1 MTFIVLYW
9 IILFSYSIAI
19 WLRKKSP
26 AAFLVNDRSSSTFG
40 VSMSLVSLVF
50 GASSVFGLAGYAH
63 VYSLNA
69 MWWTLSGVICLF
81 ILRFLFIEGILS
93 LKAYTISDAV
103 EKVFGVHFKTVTS
116 VLIFIP
122 WIMILAGQI
131 IAGGT
136 IITLITGNRELSY
149 ILFCLIFFSYTVITG
164 QTGTVRT
171 SFLQTIIMTA
181 GVIALLI
188 YAVYAYNSLPSQ
200 NAVFHFG
207 STEKFTPMFLLN
219 IALPVGLSYLFGP
232 DIYSRIFTA
241 KNVSSAK
248 RGIAAASI
256 IIIVISGM
264 IVVIGILG
272 GQILGTVTTP
282 DEIIPRLASL
292 GFNGFFKTLILVA
305 LVSIPLSGA
314 DAMLANMG
322 TLLGKDI
329 AGGIRFAFTG
339 QKIDQMKAVVSI
351 RIAIA
356 LAAALAVF
364 AALHSKEI
372 IPTLLIAYR
381 IFSVV
386 AVPLIMIS
394 MLSIKF
400 NVVWKSTPLKAGI
413 AVYMMITAVLISLI
427 ELKIII
433 SGIPY
438 LYLYFLLI
446 NLVVFLSLFFIARN
460 FNILKLLS
468 RRTRRGK

>member
-1 MTFIVLYW
+1 MKFIVLYW
-9 IILFSYSIAI
+9 IILFTYSLSV
-19 WLRKKSP
+19 WRRKKSS
-26 AAFLVNDRSSSTFG
+26 AVFLVNERGSSSFG
-40 VSMSLVSLVF
+40 VAMSLVSLVF

-69 MWWTLSGVICLF
+69 VWWTLSGVLCLVA
-81 ILRFLFIEGILS
+81 LRFLFIEGILS

-103 EKVFGVHFKTVTS
+103 EKVFGVNFKTVTS
-116 VLIFIP
+116 ALIFLP

-164 QTGTVRT
+164 QSGTVRT
-171 SFLQTIIMTA
+171 SFLQTLIMTA
-181 GVIALLI
+181 GIAALLG
-188 YAVYAYNSLPSQ
+188 YAVYAYGNIPVR
-200 NAVFHFG
+200 NAVVNFG
-207 STEKFTPMFLLN
+207 FTETFTPMFLLN

-241 KNVSSAK
+241 RDASAAK
-248 RGIAAASI
+248 RGITAASVI
-256 IIIVISGM
+256 ILIISAM
-264 IVVIGILG
+264 IVFTGILG
-272 GQILGTVTTP
+272 GQILGSVKTP
-282 DEIIPRLASL
+282 DEIIPRLAAM
-292 GFNGFFKTLILVA
+292 GFDGVFKTLILVA

-329 AGGIRFAFTG
+329 AGGLRYVVTG
-339 QKIDQMKAVVSI
+339 QKIDQTKAVISVRISI
-351 RIAIA
+351 TVT
-356 LAAALAVF
+356 AAFAVF
-364 AALHSKEI
+364 AALNSKEI

-400 NVVWKSTPLKAGI
+400 HVAWTSGLMKTGI
-413 AVYMMITAVLISLI
+413 ALYMVITTLLISLI
-427 ELKIII
+427 ELKIVA

-446 NLVVFLSLFFIARN
+446 NLTVFLLLFCIAR
-460 FNILKLLS
+460 KKTAKKS
-468 RRTRRGK
+468 V